1 MGESD
6 RPSGVIHAPRVFV
19 EPDAYVSPADWPGA
33 RSGIG
38 REPGTGIGVVHA
50 PRIFVEPEEFLEAG
64 AERERPARARRSVG
78 VLGAARPAARVAL
91 KAGFVVAAL
100 ALFVLALKL
109 LTSGATG
116 AASFLEQ
123 LSADGT
129 LNLFGFG
136 WLGAYLALSGSPVAA
151 TALGLLSGGAISDLE
166 SFAMINGSRFGASF
180 VVLFVGF
187 VYYLRHRR
195 NPDGLY
201 IGVVALL
208 TTFTVY
214 TPSML
219 LGIFALESG
228 WFDGVRV
235 GAPPGLV
242 SFTDQTFGAAA
253 EHASDVLPGLLV
265 FVLGV
270 SVLLVSFQLFDR
282 VLPNLEPP
290 GPRLERV
297 LSFFHHPL
305 SMFVVGGL
313 VTMVTLSVSISLTL
327 LVPLSLKGVVRRHGI
342 VPYVMGANIT
352 TFIDTLFAA
361 VLLDTPRAVTVVFTQ
376 MVLTTLVSLAVLVA
390 LYGPYQRAV
399 LGAAHR
405 ITSSRRAFVAFLG
418 GILVVPAVLLGA

>member
-1 MGESD
+1 MNEPEA
-6 RPSGVIHAPRVFV
+6 RTGVIYAPRVFV
-19 EPDAYVSPADWPGA
+19 EPEAFIETA
-33 RSGIG
+33 
-38 REPGTGIGVVHA
+38 
-50 PRIFVEPEEFLEAG
+50 AG
-64 AERERPARARRSVG
+64 AERARRRARSLRFTRTLVIR
-78 VLGAARPAARVAL
+78 GAYVAL
-91 KAGFVVAAL
+91 AL
-100 ALFVLALKL
+100 ALFVLALKF
-109 LTSGATG
+109 LTTGASG
-116 AASFLEQ
+116 AASFLDR
-123 LSADGT
+123 LSAEGT

-136 WLGAYLALSGSPVAA
+136 WLGAYVALSGSPVAA

-166 SFAMINGSRFGASF
+166 TFAMINGSRFGASF
-180 VVLFVGF
+180 IVLFVGF
-187 VYYLRHRR
+187 LYYLRHQR

-219 LGIFALESG
+219 LGIFALDRG
-228 WFDGVRV
+228 WFDGVSV

-242 SFTDQTFGAAA
+242 SFMDQTFGAAA
-253 EHASDVLPGLLV
+253 ERASDVLPGLFV

-270 SVLLVSFQLFDR
+270 GVLLVSFQLFDR
-282 VLPNLEPP
+282 VLPNLDPP
-290 GPRLERV
+290 SPRLERV
-297 LSFFHHPL
+297 LAFFHQPL
-305 SMFVVGGL
+305 TMFVMGGL

-376 MVLTTLVSLAVLVA
+376 LVVTTAVSLVVLLA
-390 LYGPYQRAV
+390 LYQPYQRAV

-418 GILVVPAVLLGA
+418 GILVVPAVLLGV